1 MSAPA
6 SLDALRRQRRSLSR
20 RLSALLDASV
30 AESLAALREGTP
42 AEAHRPGAGSTHR
55 IGITGAPGAGKS
67 SLIASLAAH
76 RLGRDRRLGVLA
88 VDPSSPVSQ
97 GSILGDRIR
106 MDAVTTDPR
115 FFLRSVPSRNTHDG
129 LCANVPD
136 LLLAMEAHGFDDLIV
151 ETVGVGQAEY
161 GIRPLVDTLVLVLM
175 PHSGDAIQAMK
186 AGILEM
192 ADIYVVN
199 KADLPGAKLAAAE
212 IRAITQRRAPRPGE
226 WVPPVVLTSQQGGG
240 GIDELDAAIDR
251 HGAWAATHRD
261 PEAIAHAR
269 RRYHVQSL
277 IGRRVNEVLDS
288 LDMDG
293 ESGAGTPEGLYARLT
308 RALADPSAFS
318 ADAARPE
325 SQRRAGE
332 GC

>member
-1 MSAPA
+1 MSGTA
-6 SLDALRRQRRSLSR
+6 SLDALRRQRRILSR

-30 AESLAALREGTP
+30 EETLAGLREGALADVP
-42 AEAHRPGAGSTHR
+42 AVGGARR

-67 SLIASLAAH
+67 SLIATLAAH
-76 RLGRDRRLGVLA
+76 RLGRERRLGVLA

-175 PHSGDAIQAMK
+175 PQSGDAIQAMK

-226 WVPPVVLTSQQGGG
+226 WVPPVVLTSQQDGS
-240 GIDELDAAIDR
+240 GISELDAAIDR
-251 HGAWAATHRD
+251 HGEWATAHRD
-261 PEAIAHAR
+261 PQALARAR

-277 IGRRVNEVLDS
+277 IGRRVSELLDALDS
-288 LDMDG
+288 TG
-293 ESGAGTPEGLYARLT
+293 EIDASAPDALYARLS
-308 RALADPSAFS
+308 RALADPDALSAE
-318 ADAARPE
+318 AARPE
-325 SQRRAGE
+325 SQRKAGKS
-332 GC
+332 G